1 LNPRAATRPRLPGEE
16 GVWVLIFGDIGV
28 FSIFFLTY
36 AYYRGQDPALFH
48 RGSSALSPTLGV
60 INTLL
65 MLTSSWFVATALH
78 LARQQRARAAA
89 RSFALGLCCGVGFV
103 GVKVI
108 EYGAKFRAGITLTT
122 NDFFM
127 FYFAFTGIHLL
138 HVLIG
143 IAVLSFLMR
152 HTLAGALDERRIQH
166 LESGASFWHL
176 VDLLWI
182 VLFGLLYLAG

>member
-1 LNPRAATRPRLPGEE
+1 VAPLDKPRLPGEA

-36 AYYRGQDPALFH
+36 AYYRGEDPGLFH
-48 RGSSALSPTLGV
+48 RGSAALSPALGV
-60 INTLL
+60 LNTLL
-65 MLTSSWFVATALH
+65 MLTSSWFVAIAVS
-78 LARQQRARAAA
+78 LARQNRARGAVRA
-89 RSFALGLCCGVGFV
+89 FALGLCCGLGFV
-103 GVKVI
+103 GVKFV

-122 NDFFM
+122 DDFFM
-127 FYFAFTGIHLL
+127 FYFMLTGIHLL
-138 HVLIG
+138 HVIIG
-143 IAVLSFLMR
+143 IGVLSFLIH
-152 HTLAGALDERRIQH
+152 HTAAGALDERRIQH